1 MHLRLYGRF
10 TMETILATAFG
21 RTVNVQRGESDQI
34 VEAAYYI
41 FRLSEEGSSFSIA
54 ILLPLISKTVKTVSL
69 ATDSSFSVARLYS
82 CNHVIIIITSIN

>member
-1 MHLRLYGRF
+1 
-10 TMETILATAFG
+10 METILATAFG

-54 ILLPLISKTVKTVSL
+54 VLLPLLSMAMKTVTL
-69 ATDSSFSVARLYS
+69 AFQLLVYFIYYITNVVPKNLYPSTDMF
-82 CNHVIIIITSIN
+82 CFII